1 MREIKFRGMS
11 INGQWFIGDLARPA
25 NDISSNVKAGQS
37 FISNAYGM
45 SHAYPVRPETVGQ
58 FTGLLDKNG
67 VEIYEGDI
75 VLQPVGFGM
84 TDDRDLVGEVRM
96 LDASW
101 CSVIS
106 IRDGMTFVVYFYEY
120 TKPSEFIVIG
130 NIYEHPDLLDKKG
143 E

>member
-1 MREIKFRGMS
+1 MRDIKFRAWDNLSGTMLANRQVS
-11 INGQWFIGDLARPA
+11 LNIAIDGLVTFNDSSPPFNTYGDVIL
-25 NDISSNVKAGQS
+25 
-37 FISNAYGM
+37 M
-45 SHAYPVRPETVGQ
+45 Q
-58 FTGLLDKNG
+58 FTGLIDRHG

-106 IRDGMTFVVYFYEY
+106 IKDGMTFVVYFYEY